1 MLIGSQLVALLAE
14 LSYQRVQREQQW
26 YLEQQQREQHEQL
39 GSPRPVET
47 F

>member
-14 LSYQRVQREQQW
+14 LSYQRVLREQQW
-26 YLEQQQREQHEQL
+26 HLEQQQREQHRQL

-47 F
+47 Y

>member
-14 LSYQRVQREQQW
+14 LSRQRVLREQQW
-26 YLEQQQREQHEQL
+26 HFEQQQRDEHEL

-47 F
+47 Y